1 MSTWRMLILA
11 GLINAVLATTAYAEE
26 TLIFAIDLIRHGDRT
41 PIYDLPNFPYSW
53 KEGLGELTAEGMNQ
67 EFQRGMQFRQRYIEQ
82 NHLLP
87 PEYHAEA
94 IYVRSSDI
102 NRTLMSAESVMM
114 GLYPLGTGPHLS
126 STGKPALPSAY
137 QPIPIHT
144 VPLDQDKLFISD
156 QDKEHIQK
164 ILKQYVFTS
173 KQWQQKT
180 NELQSKF
187 KHWSEASGLPINSLD
202 QTVVSL
208 GNNLYIRK
216 LHHVPLPKGISEQDA
231 KEITA
236 TGIWAF
242 STAYQSK
249 EITDPVGHAML
260 SAMGNYF
267 DQARQHKTKLKYV
280 LFSGHDSTIMCVLNT
295 LGAPLINDVPP
306 YASDLNFSL
315 YQNADNYYV
324 KISFN
329 GKPVIVPACHGN
341 TCSLQ
346 QFLGLM
352 SRTNGALTV
361 QS

>member
-1 MSTWRMLILA
+1 MSTWRKLILA
-11 GLINAVLATTAYAEE
+11 GFINVVFATTVYAEE

-41 PIYDLPNFPYSW
+41 PVYDLPNFPYSW

-67 EFQRGMQFRQRYIEQ
+67 EFQRGIQFRQQYIEQ

-87 PEYHAEA
+87 PEYQAEA

-126 STGKPALPSAY
+126 NTGKPALPSAY

-144 VPLDQDKLFISD
+144 VPQDQDKLFVSD
-156 QDKEHIQK
+156 NDKEHIQK
-164 ILKQYVFTS
+164 ILHQYVFTS

-180 NELQSKF
+180 SELQGKF
-187 KHWSEASGLPINSLD
+187 KHWSEASGLPVTNLY
-202 QTVVSL
+202 QTVTL
-208 GNNLYIRK
+208 GNNLYIRG
-216 LHHVPLPKGISEQDA
+216 LHHVPLPKDISQQDV
-231 KEITA
+231 KEIIA

-260 SAMGNYF
+260 TAMGDYF
-267 DQARQHKTKLKYV
+267 DKASQQQTKLKYV

-295 LGAPLINDVPP
+295 LGAPLINSVPP

-315 YQNADNYYV
+315 YQNANNYYV

-329 GKPVIVPACHGN
+329 GKPVIVPACHGS

-352 SRTNGALTV
+352 ANNH
-361 QS
+361 